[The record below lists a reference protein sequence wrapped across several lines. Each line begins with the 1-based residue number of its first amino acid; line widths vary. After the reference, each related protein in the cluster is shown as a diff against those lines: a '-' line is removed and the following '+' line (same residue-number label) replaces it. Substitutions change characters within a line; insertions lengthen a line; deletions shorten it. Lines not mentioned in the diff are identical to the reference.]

1 MRKTRELLM
10 KLSLNAEKNWHQN
23 KGAKRRVII
32 RDEDIAGLSL
42 PGLEVE
48 WQSLETTIWT
58 KEQSCRAPRLHPSN
72 PDARKRNSIKMKRAA
87 AGRPLLN
94 ATSRLYP
101 RSVRCVAGCIMTAA
115 TLRQTAIPD
124 ATVKSDIH
132 MARFPS
138 FLLSANAHLH
148 LSGP

>member
-1 MRKTRELLM
+1 
-10 KLSLNAEKNWHQN
+10 A
-23 KGAKRRVII
+23 A
-32 RDEDIAGLSL
+32 
-42 PGLEVE
+42 
-48 WQSLETTIWT
+48 
-58 KEQSCRAPRLHPSN
+58 SN
-72 PDARKRNSIKMKRAA
+72 PDARKRNGIKMKRAA